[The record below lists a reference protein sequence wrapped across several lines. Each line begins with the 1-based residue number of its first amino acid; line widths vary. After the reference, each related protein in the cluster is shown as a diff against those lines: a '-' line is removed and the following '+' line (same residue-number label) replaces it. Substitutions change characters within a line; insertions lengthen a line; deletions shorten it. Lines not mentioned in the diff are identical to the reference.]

1 MKPEL
6 KNNLLEY
13 LGELMQQKETTFD
26 WITKDE
32 LTRKIRAV
40 NILLDLPVPPDNTFV
55 EKLNEFILNN
65 RP

>member
-1 MKPEL
+1 MKEEL

-13 LGELMQQKETTFD
+13 LGELMQEKETTFE
-26 WITKDE
+26 WMAKDE

-40 NILLDLPVPPDNTFV
+40 NILLGLRVPPDNTFV
-55 EKLNEFILNN
+55 ERLNDFILNN